1 MFGSGNTPVGP
12 LFIDVGSTLIKA
24 AFQLPEYSSRPEFY
38 PRGYGSQPNEQIPQI
53 INLQKQSHPE
63 INSVRICSSANGG
76 IKVGIISITHEYSG
90 TLAKRAAMSGGANVL
105 YTITLN
111 SPGISNLPSVDLLIV
126 AGGTEASATAH
137 AGWLEKVFKYI
148 KFDAQVIFSGPA
160 SLFCTAQQLWEN
172 CVYSSNV
179 MSEDL
184 AYRGNDLSNLVR
196 DAYLMDLAD
205 HKGISELADISD
217 TPIFSTPA
225 VVHAAYDTVQT
236 FSKYANLLPLVVI
249 DIGGATTDIYFGADV
264 VSDDCKLATG
274 SSSFRHVFTQIGLNS
289 SRQSTL
295 RLLSEAS
302 RLSSFITAA
311 GIIDIE
317 ERYFLIRAEECDW
330 VTDELLALA
339 CFFLAF
345 SELTTCEEWR
355 GQLCLERVQGLVI
368 TGGAGQLIN
377 ERSLRQLTPLFFND
391 FIQVDVDTDYTFWTL
406 GLASANQ

>member
-1 MFGSGNTPVGP
+1 MFGSGNTPGGP

-90 TLAKRAAMSGGANVL
+90 TLATRAAMSGGANVL

-137 AGWLEKVFKYI
+137 AGWLEEVFKYI

-160 SLFCTAQQLWEN
+160 SLFFTAQQLWEN

-184 AYRGNDLSNLVR
+184 
-196 DAYLMDLAD
+196 
-205 HKGISELADISD
+205 
-217 TPIFSTPA
+217 
-225 VVHAAYDTVQT
+225 
-236 FSKYANLLPLVVI
+236 
-249 DIGGATTDIYFGADV
+249 
-264 VSDDCKLATG
+264 
-274 SSSFRHVFTQIGLNS
+274 
-289 SRQSTL
+289 
-295 RLLSEAS
+295 
-302 RLSSFITAA
+302 
-311 GIIDIE
+311 
-317 ERYFLIRAEECDW
+317 
-330 VTDELLALA
+330 
-339 CFFLAF
+339 
-345 SELTTCEEWR
+345 
-355 GQLCLERVQGLVI
+355 QL
-368 TGGAGQLIN
+368 
-377 ERSLRQLTPLFFND
+377 
-391 FIQVDVDTDYTFWTL
+391 
-406 GLASANQ
+406 